1 MQRFIRYFVIGWW
14 VAVMASDP
22 WPALSQSSNI
32 VLEIVVE
39 GAQRVEPD
47 TVRSYMLIQ
56 EGDLYDARRVDRSL
70 KSLFATGL
78 FADVTMQRRGD
89 ALIVTVVEN
98 PVINRIAFEGNNIVD
113 NATLESEV
121 TLRPRIIYTRTK
133 VQNDVQRILTIYR
146 QQGRFAATAD
156 PKVIQLPQNRVDL
169 VFEISEGSATEI
181 ERIRFIGNREFD
193 DDRLRESIR
202 TRETRWYRFFSVDDK
217 YDPDRL
223 TLDRELLRRFYL
235 SKGFADFRVVSAL
248 AEMTPDRQ
256 DFFLTFTVD
265 EGARYRFGKIEVEA
279 RLRDLDANNL
289 LQNIEIEEQDWY
301 DSNLVEKTIDDLTDQ
316 VGTRGYAFVDVRP
329 RIARDRETR
338 EINVTFEINEGPRV
352 FVERIDISGNVRSL
366 DKVVRREM
374 RLVEGDA
381 FNRSKVR
388 RSAERIQNLDFFE
401 NVTVEEVP
409 GSAPDKTII
418 KVEVEEKSTGT
429 LSLGAGFSSTNGALV
444 EVGVQE
450 RNLLGRGWDFRLN
463 SILAQRQSQIDLRF
477 TDPAFLDR
485 EITAGFDVFRTSTDL
500 QDTSSFDRETLGVA
514 LRGGYPITERLSQRW
529 KYTQRETDISDIDSS
544 ASRFIQ
550 SQSGSTIRS
559 EISHRLTYD
568 RRDSTVTPT
577 KGYFV
582 RLTNDVAGLGGDAS
596 YFRNRLGGVHYYS
609 FKDQWVLASSASGG
623 VIAGIGEDV
632 RLSDRFF
639 VGGDELRGFADA
651 GIGPRDTNTRD
662 ALGGEWFYLASLQ
675 LTLPSGLPPELGI
688 SARVFTDWGSQGKV
702 EPSGSD
708 VSDTGSLRASIGAGV
723 SWESPFGPVGLDF
736 GIPLL
741 KESFDVTEIV
751 RVNFGA
757 RF

>member
-1 MQRFIRYFVIGWW
+1 M
-14 VAVMASDP
+14 
-22 WPALSQSSNI
+22 
-32 VLEIVVE
+32 
-39 GAQRVEPD
+39 
-47 TVRSYMLIQ
+47 
-56 EGDLYDARRVDRSL
+56 
-70 KSLFATGL
+70 
-78 FADVTMQRRGD
+78 
-89 ALIVTVVEN
+89 
-98 PVINRIAFEGNNIVD
+98 
-113 NATLESEV
+113 
-121 TLRPRIIYTRTK
+121 
-133 VQNDVQRILTIYR
+133 
-146 QQGRFAATAD
+146 
-156 PKVIQLPQNRVDL
+156 
-169 VFEISEGSATEI
+169 
-181 ERIRFIGNREFD
+181 
-193 DDRLRESIR
+193 
-202 TRETRWYRFFSVDDK
+202 
-217 YDPDRL
+217 
-223 TLDRELLRRFYL
+223 
-235 SKGFADFRVVSAL
+235 
-248 AEMTPDRQ
+248 
-256 DFFLTFTVD
+256 
-265 EGARYRFGKIEVEA
+265 
-279 RLRDLDANNL
+279 
-289 LQNIEIEEQDWY
+289 
-301 DSNLVEKTIDDLTDQ
+301 
-316 VGTRGYAFVDVRP
+316 
-329 RIARDRETR
+329 
-338 EINVTFEINEGPRV
+338 

-388 RSAERIQNLDFFE
+388 RSEERIQNLDFFD

-450 RNLLGRGWDFRLN
+450 RNLLGRGWDIRLN

-500 QDTSSFDRETLGVA
+500 QDTSSFVRETLGVA

-529 KYTQRETDISDIDSS
+529 KYTLREADISDIDSS

-559 EISHRLTYD
+559 EISQRLTYD

-757 RF
+757 RFLIMTFNRLMPIVLGVALWAVPFSGFEAAAQTPENPGVLVKMAVIDVQAILRNATAVKSVRSQIDKYRESFQGEIEKEEKEIVNANQELGRQRAILAPEAYNDERRKFESRVVDAQRLVQMRKQSLNEVLNQAMGEVQKMLNDVYYRIVQGAQFHPALSQGSDDTRDPGAGNNPYRP

>member
-1 MQRFIRYFVIGWW
+1 
-14 VAVMASDP
+14 MASEP
-22 WPALSQSSNI
+22 WPALAQSSTI
-32 VLEIVVE
+32 VREIVVE

-47 TVRSYMLIQ
+47 TIRSYMLIQ
-56 EGDLYDARRVDRSL
+56 EGDLYDARRVNRSL

-78 FADVTMQRRGD
+78 FADVTMQRQGD
-89 ALIVTVVEN
+89 TLIVNVVEN
-98 PVINRIAFEGNNIVD
+98 PVINRIAFEGNNIVE
-113 NATLESEV
+113 NAALESEV
-121 TLRPRIIYTRTK
+121 ILRPRIIYTRTK

-146 QQGRFAATAD
+146 QQGRFAATVD

-181 ERIRFIGNREFD
+181 ERIRFIGNRAFD
-193 DDRLRESIR
+193 DDRLREAIR

-235 SKGFADFRVVSAL
+235 SNGYADFRVVSAL

-279 RLRDLDANNL
+279 RLRDLDAESL
-289 LQNIEIEEQDWY
+289 LRNIEIEEQDWY
-301 DSNLVEKTIDDLTDQ
+301 DSDLVENTVDDLTDQ
-316 VGTRGYAFVDVRP
+316 VGTLGYAFVDVRP
-329 RIARDRETR
+329 RVLRNRENR

-388 RSAERIQNLDFFE
+388 RSQERIQNLDFFE

-444 EVGVQE
+444 DVGIQE
-450 RNLLGRGWDFRLN
+450 RNLLGRGWDISLKT
-463 SILAQRQSQIDLRF
+463 ILAQRQSQVDLSF

-485 EITAGFDVFRTSTDL
+485 EIAAGVDIFSTSTDL
-500 QDTSSFDRETLGVA
+500 QDTSSFDRETIGFAV
-514 LRGGYPITERLSQRW
+514 RGGYPITERLSQRW
-529 KYTQRETDISDIDSS
+529 KYSLRQTDIADVDSS
-544 ASRFIQ
+544 ASRFIRDQ
-550 SQSGSTIRS
+550 AGTTIRS

-568 RRDSTVTPT
+568 RRDSAVTPT
-577 KGYFV
+577 EGYFV

-596 YFRNRLGGVHYYS
+596 YIRNRLHGVHFYS
-609 FKDQWVLASSASGG
+609 LKDQWVLASSASGG
-623 VIAGIGEDV
+623 IIVGIAEDV

-639 VGGDELRGFADA
+639 IGGDDLRGFANA

-662 ALGGEWFYLASLQ
+662 ALGGEWFYLATMQ
-675 LTLPSGLPPELGI
+675 LSFPVGLPPELGI
-688 SARVFTDWGSQGKV
+688 SGRVFTDWGSQGKV

-708 VSDTGSLRASIGAGV
+708 VNDTGSLRAAIGAGL
-723 SWESPFGPVGLDF
+723 SWQSPFGPVGLDF
-736 GIPLL
+736 GFPIL
-741 KESFDVTEIV
+741 KESFDETEIV

>member
-1 MQRFIRYFVIGWW
+1 MRIFIRYFVIGLW
-14 VAVMASDP
+14 VAIMVSGP
-22 WPALSQSSNI
+22 WTALAQPSQI
-32 VLEIVVE
+32 VREIIVE

-78 FADVTMQRRGD
+78 FADVTMQQQGD
-89 ALIVTVVEN
+89 SLIVNVVEN
-98 PVINRIAFEGNNIVD
+98 PVINRIAFEGNKIVD
-113 NATLESEV
+113 NATLTSEMS
-121 TLRPRIIYTRTK
+121 LRPRIIYTRTK
-133 VQNDVQRILTIYR
+133 VQNDVQRILAIYR

-169 VFEISEGSATEI
+169 VFEISEGSATKI
-181 ERIRFIGNREFD
+181 ERIRFVGNRAFD
-193 DDRLRESIR
+193 DDRLREAIR

-235 SKGFADFRVVSAL
+235 SKGFADFRVISGL

-265 EGARYRFGKIEVEA
+265 EGARYRFGKISIEA
-279 RLRDLDANNL
+279 RLRNLDKEIL
-289 LQNIEIEEQDWY
+289 EKNIEIDQQAWY
-301 DSNLVEKTIDDLTDQ
+301 DSNLVEQTIDDLTDQ
-316 VGTRGYAFVDVRP
+316 VGTQGYAFVDVRP
-329 RIARDRETR
+329 RIFRNREVR
-338 EINVTFEINEGPRV
+338 EIDVTFEINEGPRV
-352 FVERIDISGNVRSL
+352 FVERIEISGNVRSL

-388 RSAERIQNLDFFE
+388 RSEERIQNLNFFE

-429 LSLGAGFSSTNGALV
+429 LSLGAGFSSTNGALF
-444 EVGVQE
+444 EVGIQE
-450 RNLLGRGWDFRLN
+450 RNLLGRGWNISLN

-485 EITAGFDVFRTSTDL
+485 DVSAGIDVFSTSTDL
-500 QDTSSFDRETLGVA
+500 QDTSSFDRETLGFA
-514 LRGGYPITERLSQRW
+514 LRLGYPVTERLSQRW
-529 KYTQRETDISDIDSS
+529 KYTLRETNISDVDSA
-544 ASRFIQ
+544 ASRFIR
-550 SQSGSTIRS
+550 SQSGTTIRS
-559 EISHRLTYD
+559 EVSHRLTYD
-568 RRDSTVTPT
+568 RRDNIVTPT
-577 KGYFV
+577 KGYVV
-582 RLTNDVAGLGGDAS
+582 RMTNDVAGLGGDVS
-596 YFRNRLGGVHYYS
+596 YFRNRLRGIQYYS
-609 FKDQWVLASSASGG
+609 LKDQWILATSVSGG
-623 VIAGIGEDV
+623 LIAGIGENV
-632 RLSDRFF
+632 RLSDRYF
-639 VGGDELRGFADA
+639 VGGDDLRGFADA
-651 GIGPRDTNTRD
+651 GIGPRDTNTQD

-675 LTLPSGLPPELGI
+675 LSLPSGLPPELGI
-688 SARVFTDWGSQGKV
+688 SARIFTDWGSQGKL

-708 VSDTGSLRASIGAGV
+708 VNDTSSLRGSIGAGV
-723 SWESPFGPVGLDF
+723 SWQSPFGPVGLDF
-736 GIPLL
+736 GLPLL
-741 KESFDVTEIV
+741 KESFDETEIV